1 MISITVKST
10 PRPDELTKK
19 NILFYYM
26 FLWLGLARKRL
37 MKLLGF
43 PRQSRLDDIQFI
55 DKTTKMNMLYLWH
68 SHSKLLVEKMDR
80 LVKFDESQVVIVR
93 NIGKGTFG
101 EVFEGVLR
109 FNETFEL
116 PVAVKVYVF
125 SGIP

>member
-1 MISITVKST
+1 MINITVKST

-26 FLWLGLARKRL
+26 SLCLGLARKRL

-43 PRQSRLDDIQFI
+43 PGQSRLDDIQFI

-125 SGIP
+125 SDIP